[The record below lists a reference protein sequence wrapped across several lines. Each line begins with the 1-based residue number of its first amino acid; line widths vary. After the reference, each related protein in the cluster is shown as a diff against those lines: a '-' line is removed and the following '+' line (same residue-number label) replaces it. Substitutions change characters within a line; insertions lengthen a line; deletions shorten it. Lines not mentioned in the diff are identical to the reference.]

1 MLTQTRCSVLVLGT
15 AGVLALI
22 ACGGSPQAPT
32 PLSAPQA
39 SPPATAT
46 PPVSTPSLGQA
57 SASPSSSSGLYAL
70 TLDIGSGCP
79 VVPEEQRIRKYLA
92 RLDDASSGLK
102 VITLSG
108 ANFLN
113 GPICTAGEG
122 RFSGIGCH
130 QFFASEDND
139 TMQFFLENNND
150 EAHGGHIVEQLSS
163 GGWLEI
169 IGSATGKLGTSTT
182 EAFGPGSVWYCS
194 TPSSYPFPCSKYV
207 GCRTND
213 MRLTLTRR

>member
-1 MLTQTRCSVLVLGT
+1 
-15 AGVLALI
+15 
-22 ACGGSPQAPT
+22 
-32 PLSAPQA
+32 
-39 SPPATAT
+39 
-46 PPVSTPSLGQA
+46 VSTPSLGQT
-57 SASPSSSSGLYAL
+57 SASSPDRYTL

-79 VVPEEQRIRKYLA
+79 VVPQEERIRKYSA
-92 RLDDASSGLK
+92 RLDDTSSGLK
-102 VITLSG
+102 VVTLSD
-108 ANFLN
+108 AAFLG

-150 EAHGGHIVEQLSS
+150 EAHGGHIVEQLSF

-169 IGSATGKLGTSTT
+169 IGSASGKLDASTT
-182 EAFGPGSVWYCS
+182 EASGPGSIWYCS

-213 MRLTLTRR
+213 MRLTLMRR